1 MDFRGIELPSN
12 RKFGFLFSSL
22 FIAVSLYLFYIDLII
37 AAIFFG
43 FISIIFATISLFKD
57 NLLLPLNKLW
67 MHFGMLIGRIMS
79 PIILGML
86 FFFLITPIGIGMRI
100 FRRDELRLKPL
111 STQSLWKLRNQE
123 DLDGNSFNQQF

>member
-37 AAIFFG
+37 SAIFFG
-43 FISIIFATISLFKD
+43 FISIIFATLSLFKD

-67 MHFGMLIGRIMS
+67 MYFGMLIGRIMS

>member
-1 MDFRGIELPSN
+1 MDFRGIDLPSN

-22 FIAVSLYLFYIDLII
+22 FIAVSLYLFYLDLII

-43 FISIIFATISLFKD
+43 SISIIFATISLFKD
-57 NLLLPLNKLW
+57 SLLLPLNKLW

-79 PIILGML
+79 PIILGIL
-86 FFFLITPIGIGMRI
+86 FFFLITPISIGMRI

>member
-37 AAIFFG
+37 SAIFFG

>member
-1 MDFRGIELPSN
+1 MDFRGIDLPSN
-12 RKFGFLFSSL
+12 RKFGFFFSSL

-37 AAIFFG
+37 SAIFFG
-43 FISIIFATISLFKD
+43 FISIIFTTISLFKD

-79 PIILGML
+79 PIVLGML
-86 FFFLITPIGIGMRI
+86 YFFLITPIGIGMRI

>member
-22 FIAVSLYLFYIDLII
+22 FIAVSLYLFYIDLVIS
-37 AAIFFG
+37 AIFFG

>member
-79 PIILGML
+79 PIVLGML

-123 DLDGNSFNQQF
+123 DLDGSSFNQQF

>member
-1 MDFRGIELPSN
+1 MDFTGIDLPSN

-37 AAIFFG
+37 SAIFFG
-43 FISIIFATISLFKD
+43 FISIIFATISLFRD

-79 PIILGML
+79 PIVLGML
-86 FFFLITPIGIGMRI
+86 YFFLITPIGIGMRI

>member
-1 MDFRGIELPSN
+1 MDFRRIDLPSN

-22 FIAVSLYLFYIDLII
+22 FIAVSLYFFYIDLITS
-37 AAIFFG
+37 AIFFG
-43 FISIIFATISLFKD
+43 FISIIFVFISLFKD

>member
-37 AAIFFG
+37 SAIFFG

-67 MHFGMLIGRIMS
+67 MYFGMLIGRIMS

>member
-1 MDFRGIELPSN
+1 MDFRGIDLPSN

-37 AAIFFG
+37 SAIFFG

-79 PIILGML
+79 PIVLGML

-123 DLDGNSFNQQF
+123 DLDGSSFNQQF

>member
-1 MDFRGIELPSN
+1 MDFRGIDLPSN

-79 PIILGML
+79 PIVLGML

-123 DLDGNSFNQQF
+123 DLDGSSFNQQF

>member
-1 MDFRGIELPSN
+1 MDFRGIDLPSN
-12 RKFGFLFSSL
+12 RKFGFLFSIL

-43 FISIIFATISLFKD
+43 FISIIFATISLFRD

-79 PIILGML
+79 PIILGIL
-86 FFFLITPIGIGMRI
+86 FFFLITPISIGMRI

-123 DLDGNSFNQQF
+123 DLDGKSFNQQF